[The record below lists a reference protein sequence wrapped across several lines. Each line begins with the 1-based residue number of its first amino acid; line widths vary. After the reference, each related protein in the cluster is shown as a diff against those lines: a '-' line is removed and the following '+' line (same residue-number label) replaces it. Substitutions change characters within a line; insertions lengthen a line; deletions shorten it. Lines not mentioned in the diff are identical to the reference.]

1 MEKLEPEERKLQA
14 ERGLQSAKVFVGKGK
29 RRPFST
35 TSHRYRYKRAMNSM
49 DNFMQICFT

>member
-14 ERGLQSAKVFVGKGK
+14 ERGLQSAKLSVGRGK
-29 RRPFST
+29 RRPVSAA
-35 TSHRYRYKRAMNSM
+35 SRRYCYKRAMDFM